1 MRKIKL
7 KQKVDFKLDDYD
19 VDEDLQ
25 ITFNDCYDVIT
36 MGAVDAHP
44 EEDGNATTY
53 GNGNAICE
61 GDGNATTWGIGHA
74 FSDGNGKAIAWGTG
88 MAENTIK

>member
-1 MRKIKL
+1 MRKIEL
-7 KQKVDFKLDDYD
+7 KRTVDFKLDDYD

-61 GDGNATTWGIGHA
+61 GNGNATTWGIGHA
-74 FSDGNGKAIAWGTG
+74 FSDGSGKAIAWGTG
-88 MAENTIK
+88 MAENRIK

>member
-25 ITFNDCYDVIT
+25 ITFADCDDVIS
-36 MGAVDAHP
+36 MGWVDAHP
-44 EEDGNATTY
+44 
-53 GNGNAICE
+53 E
-61 GDGNATTWGIGHA
+61 GDGNATTYDRGMAICKG
-74 FSDGNGKAIAWGTG
+74 DGNATAWGTGMAICEGEGKAIAWGTG
-88 MAENTIK
+88 MAEYRIK